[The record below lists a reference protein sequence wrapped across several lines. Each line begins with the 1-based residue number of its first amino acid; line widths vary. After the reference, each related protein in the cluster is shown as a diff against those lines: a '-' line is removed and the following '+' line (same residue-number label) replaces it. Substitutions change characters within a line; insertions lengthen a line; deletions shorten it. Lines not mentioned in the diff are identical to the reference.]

1 MVPLPPA
8 PFMPLIRPV
17 VPTTAPIAEA
27 HPSFGEWVLEQAK
40 RAGMLGELA
49 RAARLDRQFPKRGIV
64 DDVRAHF
71 SAVGADGDAFAA
83 LEDAEREYDR
93 QMR

>member
-1 MVPLPPA
+1 MVVLPPA
-8 PFMPLIRPV
+8 PFMPFVQRMARTA
-17 VPTTAPIAEA
+17 VPAVETRA
-27 HPSFGEWVLEQAK
+27 SFGEWLLKQAK
-40 RAGMLGELA
+40 PGALGDLA
-49 RAARLDRQFPKRGIV
+49 KAARLDRQFPKRGSA
-64 DDVRAHF
+64 DDARVHF